1 MAVGT
6 EYPMAAPLIA
16 VIDDDAMLRDLL
28 HEVLS
33 DEGYRTLLLS
43 ETTGIA
49 EALHQARPRLILLD
63 IRLEDRE
70 TGWRV
75 LEELRRDTVTAHL
88 PVIICSADRRCLQER
103 ADYLAHLGYV
113 ALEKPFDLDDLLAQV
128 RDCLSRPSEPAI
140 LP

>member
-1 MAVGT
+1 
-6 EYPMAAPLIA
+6 MAAPLIA

-75 LEELRRDTVTAHL
+75 LEELRRDTVTSHL
-88 PVIICSADRRCLQER
+88 PVIVCSADRRCLQER
-103 ADYLAHLGYV
+103 ADYLARLGYV